1 MKVKVKVFLKH
12 TWRDTGT
19 KPSIEFEIMI
29 AVIPRT
35 GEYIIHEGIDYE
47 VKRVSHDADNGCIL
61 INCKEA

>member
-12 TWRDTGT
+12 TWIDTGT
-19 KPSIEFEIMI
+19 KPSIEFESMI
-29 AVIPRT
+29 AVIPRV